1 MDSFSNGLA
10 GGKEHLTMVVPTM
23 PSQAF
28 SAWSRCGTVCGAAC
42 HNGVPRQDK
51 RSSQNSPLILL
62 MSELNSNW
70 GGTRSE
76 RIELPIPSRPLST
89 SSDSEH
95 SQKNM
100 SFLCPRSLVASTI
113 FNIYILI
120 CEEWPQWLDAECVGG
135 SWRRQD
141 SDSLGNEVKWQ
152 MRHGWGVYSGKVG
165 HMQLLEGD
173 ALTHTEL
180 LINGLGWPT
189 KAWVWPECVLL
200 KFRGEAVCLCLCIV
214 ILWW

>member
-1 MDSFSNGLA
+1 MALPVERSIWQWLSPQCLHKLSLPGLDA
-10 GGKEHLTMVVPTM
+10 ERFAAQPVTMV
-23 PSQAF
+23 SLG
-28 SAWSRCGTVCGAAC
+28 RIRGAA
-42 HNGVPRQDK
+42 K
-51 RSSQNSPLILL
+51 TLLWSILL

-76 RIELPIPSRPLST
+76 RIELPIPSRSLPT